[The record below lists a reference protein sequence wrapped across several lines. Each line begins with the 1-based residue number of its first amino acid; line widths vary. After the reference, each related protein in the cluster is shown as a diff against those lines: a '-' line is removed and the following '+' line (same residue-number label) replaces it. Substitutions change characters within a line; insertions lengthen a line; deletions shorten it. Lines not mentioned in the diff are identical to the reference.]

1 MGFSKPDSGTAQI
14 ARVLS
19 WDASTRMMNR
29 IGYLLGEM
37 SLPSSMRAD
46 GFLGY
51 QRKLRGMEDLGR
63 AGELAGL
70 FEFDMAQSIASMSL
84 GERRKHAVMDL
95 LDIDAINTVG
105 TSSVD
110 SSSLIG
116 YAVLGVIAV
125 MLYIAGAVKFT
136 RKDLPL

>member
-1 MGFSKPDSGTAQI
+1 M
-14 ARVLS
+14 
-19 WDASTRMMNR
+19 
-29 IGYLLGEM
+29 
-37 SLPSSMRAD
+37 
-46 GFLGY
+46 GY
-51 QRKLRGMEDLGR
+51 QRKLRRMEDLGR

-125 MLYIAGAVKFT
+125 MFYIAGAVKFT